1 MTTQSLKRLLE
12 FTFTFVGSFVQ
23 DGLGRHNFA
32 IPSGKR
38 QEHRI
43 QDEWV
48 DKVTTRQQEESAP
61 TTCMPIFINF
71 PWLPD
76 YRRKTR
82 IQNPLCNHL
91 CAFNDLKRHW
101 KLRLTPPSC
110 LCSGRRTVT
119 LFPDFVF
126 EDRGR
131 HPRAKNNLF
140 PACLYQT
147 HTHRLTH

>member
-1 MTTQSLKRLLE
+1 MACFATAKEWLKMTFKKICIYNNNKNKKNMTTQSLKRLLE

-32 IPSGKR
+32 IPSGKK

-76 YRRKTR
+76 YRRKHEYK
-82 IQNPLCNHL
+82 IL
-91 CAFNDLKRHW
+91 CATICVHLMI
-101 KLRLTPPSC
+101 LRGTEN
-110 LCSGRRTVT
+110 
-119 LFPDFVF
+119 FVWLL
-126 EDRGR
+126 
-131 HPRAKNNLF
+131 PRVFVQA
-140 PACLYQT
+140 AVQ
-147 HTHRLTH
+147 

>member
-48 DKVTTRQQEESAP
+48 DKVTTRGICSYHMHAN
-61 TTCMPIFINF
+61 IYKF
-71 PWLPD
+71 PL
-76 YRRKTR
+76 
-82 IQNPLCNHL
+82 
-91 CAFNDLKRHW
+91 AA
-101 KLRLTPPSC
+101 RLQ
-110 LCSGRRTVT
+110 V
-119 LFPDFVF
+119 
-126 EDRGR
+126 
-131 HPRAKNNLF
+131 
-140 PACLYQT
+140 
-147 HTHRLTH
+147 